1 MTLIRNIVAWGFIFT
16 TATPVAA
23 FDFLNWGVSDDRFR
37 AEIADG
43 FPGSVP
49 VVAAGQ
55 VAAPVMPVWSTGL
68 APNPPAATAAL
79 ATVPAVRRPAGRA
92 ARATAPSVPMPAAV
106 LLPVS
111 LPAAPMAFL
120 QPAALPVRTS
130 PVTATVATT
139 TASRPAAATLP
150 PSRPAASVPA
160 PQAVAA
166 PLLFDFSNFSFF
178 DFSFSA
184 ILDAVN
190 AAIAAR
196 SRPVADAVPDSAGET
211 ASSVVEAIVDTVSDA
226 ADAIVDTASSVVDAV
241 ADAIASAVDSV
252 IETVGRIAPTA
263 ELSGEPVVLSLV
275 QAPVDPATGTDPSTA
290 TAPTPASAPE
300 TPVSEPMS
308 VASPPA
314 VSPVPVGEYIA
325 PQGSGTVYYVDFAN
339 GNDANSGTSAD
350 RPWKRAPGDMLA
362 TGTPASVVLRG
373 GDTVRFK
380 GGVSYRG
387 SLRVKFSGTT
397 REPIVFTGTG
407 FGAGSAIFDG
417 ADPVTSSVPCPSQSA
432 CGGAAN
438 WSSLRLVRYVE
449 PSGTTYRKL
458 FDEAGALFE
467 ARSPAPADSFWGDGI
482 EEMAVIPRDQANA
495 LLAGRLDN
503 AQLAAAAAGEPNAR
517 LLLWEFGNAVKE
529 RRILSI
535 SGSTILFDA
544 TGVRPYTDRDSRGAI
559 VGSAKAVTRAGL
571 YAVIAPGTAVVFPRR
586 NGGTNL
592 FIGSGRSA
600 FNMNGQS
607 NIVIGGFAF
616 LRGTADSTE
625 WSAGVA
631 VNNLSS
637 TVVRNLVIERNRFAH
652 ASLRTGRGIIHLGKA
667 DGVSIRDNS
676 LSDLEFAS
684 GMRLFGSN
692 FSVERNR
699 LQRIGRTGIYM
710 GGVVNGIV
718 RSNILAD
725 LLGHHGNALAFYLA
739 NQNVQVMN
747 NCVFGATRPL
757 TWHGNGDAPLVNN
770 LQFTGNI
777 LISTP
782 DGDHASA
789 SWGKFTDGVTYRN
802 NLAIGG
808 KYGVLLNARDSNVT
822 FTQNRSGRIVFNGGQ
837 PAAWTV
843 SNNQT
848 DATYAEVANATLTMD
863 GCRARGHSGDLVV
876 SL

>member
-23 FDFLNWGVSDDRFR
+23 FDFLNWGASDGWFR

-68 APNPPAATAAL
+68 APNPPAATTAV
-79 ATVPAVRRPAGRA
+79 ATVPAVRRPA
-92 ARATAPSVPMPAAV
+92 ARAVRTTAPSVVMPAAV

-120 QPAALPVRTS
+120 QPAVLPVRTS

-139 TASRPAAATLP
+139 AASRPAAATLP
-150 PSRPAASVPA
+150 ASRPAASAPA

-166 PLLFDFSNFSFF
+166 PFLFDFS

-196 SRPVADAVPDSAGET
+196 SRAVADAVADAVPDSAGET
-211 ASSVVEAIVDTVSDA
+211 ASSVVDAITDTVSDA
-226 ADAIVDTASSVVDAV
+226 ADAVV
-241 ADAIASAVDSV
+241 DAIASAVDSV
-252 IETVGRIAPTA
+252 IGTVGRIAPPT

-275 QAPVDPATGTDPSTA
+275 QAPVDPATGTDTSTA
-290 TAPTPASAPE
+290 PAPAPASAPE
-300 TPVSEPMS
+300 IPVSEPMS
-308 VASPPA
+308 VASQPA
-314 VSPVPVGEYIA
+314 ASPVPVGEYIA

-350 RPWKRAPGDMLA
+350 RPWKRAPGDTLA

-387 SLRVKFSGTT
+387 SLRVKFSGTAQ
-397 REPIVFTGTG
+397 EPIVFTGTG
-407 FGAGSAIFDG
+407 YGSGSAIFDG
-417 ADPVTSSVPCPSQSA
+417 ADPVTSSVPCPSQLA

-517 LLLWEFGNAVKE
+517 LLLWEFGNVVKE

-571 YAVIAPGTAVVFPRR
+571 YAVIAPGTAIVFPRR

-592 FIGSGRSA
+592 FIGSGRFA

-652 ASLRTGRGIIHLGKA
+652 ASLRTGRGVIHLGKA

-710 GGVVNGIV
+710 GGVVNGVV
-718 RSNILAD
+718 RSNIIAD
-725 LLGHHGNALAFYLA
+725 LLGHHGNALSFYLA
-739 NQNVQVMN
+739 NQNIQVMN

-757 TWHGNGDAPLVNN
+757 TWHGNGDAPVVNN

-782 DGDHASA
+782 DGDNASA

-808 KYGVLLNARDSNVT
+808 RYGVLLNARDSNVT